1 MIEWLL
7 TGDNL
12 LKICMVI
19 GTISFVISVVLNL
32 RLLKLGRAGI
42 VVSKRSRNIII
53 LFLLNS
59 VLFIG
64 GYFLISRY
72 IIEDEYVSI
81 NGWKEVY
88 NKDIGVDINIY
99 IEDEYNIKF
108 ISGYNIKFGGG
119 KLLGPNYLYLSKLG
133 ENKIEGIILAEKDDN
148 FEKRNIIISRDNIII
163 NGRFDSKS
171 TISKIE
177 YRKIEGTKKKAFGH
191 YGKDIR
197 QYNKDGEL
205 RITIDG
211 KKEDKELKKIF
222 D

>member
-12 LKICMVI
+12 LNICMVI
-19 GTISFVISVVLNL
+19 GTVSFVVSVVLNL
-32 RLLKLGRAGI
+32 RLLKLSKAGI
-42 VVSKRSRNIII
+42 KVRKKSRNIII

-88 NKDIGVDINIY
+88 NKDIGVNINIY

-148 FEKRNIIISRDNIII
+148 F
-163 NGRFDSKS
+163 
-171 TISKIE
+171 
-177 YRKIEGTKKKAFGH
+177 
-191 YGKDIR
+191 
-197 QYNKDGEL
+197 
-205 RITIDG
+205 
-211 KKEDKELKKIF
+211 
-222 D
+222 

>member
-12 LKICMVI
+12 LNICMVI
-19 GTISFVISVVLNL
+19 GTISFVVSVVLNL
-32 RLLKLGRAGI
+32 RLLKLSRAGI

-88 NKDIGVDINIY
+88 NKDIGVDISIY

-119 KLLGPNYLYLSKLG
+119 KLL
-133 ENKIEGIILAEKDDN
+133 
-148 FEKRNIIISRDNIII
+148 
-163 NGRFDSKS
+163 
-171 TISKIE
+171 
-177 YRKIEGTKKKAFGH
+177 
-191 YGKDIR
+191 
-197 QYNKDGEL
+197 
-205 RITIDG
+205 
-211 KKEDKELKKIF
+211 
-222 D
+222 